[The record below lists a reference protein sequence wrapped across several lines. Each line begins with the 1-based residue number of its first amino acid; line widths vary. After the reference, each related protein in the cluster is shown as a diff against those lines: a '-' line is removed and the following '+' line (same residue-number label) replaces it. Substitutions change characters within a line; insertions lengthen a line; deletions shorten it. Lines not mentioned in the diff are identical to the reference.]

1 MGTYTKRA
9 QEYRDLYHRLHAEVD
24 GPLDRVRRAVTDQG
38 SDAVIVKTSDHGDLL
53 GAHGGLHQKWFNL
66 YDEATRVP
74 FSIALVG
81 SSATTG
87 AAINDAP
94 TSHIDIIPTLL
105 AAAGNRG
112 DSRCRPTTGRLHRS
126 ASFAGCKSDAGRC

>member
-1 MGTYTKRA
+1 MPKSTGRSIVFGGGDRPA
-9 QEYRDLYHRLHAEVD
+9 VRCRHRE
-24 GPLDRVRRAVTDQG
+24 
-38 SDAVIVKTSDHGDLL
+38 TSDHGDLL

-81 SSATTG
+81 SNATTG

-94 TSHIDIIPTLL
+94 TSHIDIMPTLL
-105 AAAGNRG
+105 AAAGIEETAAADRLRKT
-112 DSRCRPTTGRLHRS
+112 SPKCILCR
-126 ASFAGCKSDAGRC
+126 AQI